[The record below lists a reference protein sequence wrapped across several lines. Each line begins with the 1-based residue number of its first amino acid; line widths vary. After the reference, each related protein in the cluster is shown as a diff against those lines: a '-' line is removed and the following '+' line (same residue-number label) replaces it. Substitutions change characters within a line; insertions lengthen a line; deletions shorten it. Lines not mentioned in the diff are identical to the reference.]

1 MVKDIEIEF
10 KFSLENPEELIEKL
24 NSVASVK
31 HRDHYQKDIYF
42 VPVHRDFLG
51 AEPVSEWLRLRHTDK
66 GCSINYK
73 NWYFDEEGKNSSYCD
88 EFETGV
94 EDIGVLLNIFK
105 RLNINEVVV
114 VEKIRN
120 TWMYKDVEIAVD
132 KVTELGHY
140 IELEYKGDG
149 EDIEENKNH
158 LYKVLEELGAR
169 VGSQNFLGYPMI
181 LLKKRADPNS

>member
-1 MVKDIEIEF
+1 MVENIEIEF
-10 KFSLENPEELIEKL
+10 KFNLENPEELIERL
-24 NSVASVK
+24 NSVASSE
-31 HRDHYQKDIYF
+31 HQDLYQKDTYF

-51 AEPVSEWLRLRHTDK
+51 VDPVSEWLRLRHTEK
-66 GCSINYK
+66 GCSVNYK

-94 EDIGVLLNIFK
+94 EDIGILLKIFK
-105 RLNINEVVV
+105 KLDISEVIV

-120 TWMYKDVEIAVD
+120 TWMYKNVEIAVD

-149 EDIEENKNH
+149 MDIEENKTH
-158 LYKVLEELGAR
+158 LHRVLEELGAKT
-169 VGSQNFLGYPMI
+169 GPQNFLGYPMI
-181 LLKKRADPNS
+181 LLKKRGEG